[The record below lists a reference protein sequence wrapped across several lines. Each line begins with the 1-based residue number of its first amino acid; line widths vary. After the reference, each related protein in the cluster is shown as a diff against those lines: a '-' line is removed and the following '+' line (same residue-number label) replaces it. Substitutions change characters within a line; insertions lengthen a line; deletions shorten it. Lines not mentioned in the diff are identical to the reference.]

1 MEKLLSLIM
10 AGSLLT
16 SAGSLTANDFGL
28 EPESTAEISLKTQI
42 KSGGAYGDYAT
53 AADALEISGSLGYF
67 DTRAEINMKNVAD
80 TWDSYVSAGATTI
93 AENAGIS
100 VDTARDT
107 VLAYTDL
114 EGEFRLIVTAD
125 SEITN
130 NFSEGVTLNWDAT
143 SARLFEQDGA
153 AVYDANTNTYTV
165 NMKIKASNT
174 ELDSYFADVKNGVD
188 NGVLSVEVANT
199 KVEGDVGTYSISSTF
214 EGSILIDLP
223 GDANDMRVLFG
234 GNDVNYVSLIKK
246 VTSGSTSLS
255 SNTTAKATAAP
266 TVAPT
271 AAPTAEPSI
280 EPTSEP
286 TAEPTEAAT
295 AEPQVSVEPQKSGT
309 VSGAKLNYS
318 EDFSYINGYVS
329 DDGVAEIRPD
339 NKITRAEVA
348 TIFYRLLTEESKKM
362 FGGNGNAFADV
373 NTDDWYD
380 VAVSTVAAAGI
391 VNGYDDGTFRADRNI
406 TRAEFAA
413 IVSRFTRIDAQGESN
428 FTDVFGH
435 WANDE
440 IANATKTGWINGYE
454 DSTFRPEGDI
464 TRAEAIVIINRILYR
479 NVKSADEYGDKSDFA
494 DNTADKWYYCDILEA
509 VGTGA

>member
-53 AADALEISGSLGYF
+53 ASDALEISGSLGYF

-80 TWDSYVSAGATTI
+80 TWDRYVSAGAATI

-100 VDTARDT
+100 VDTARDA
-107 VLAYTDL
+107 VLSYTDL
-114 EGEFRLIVTAD
+114 AGEFKLIVTAD

-143 SARLFEQDGA
+143 SAKLFEQDGE
-153 AVYDANTNTYTV
+153 AVYDADTNTYTV

-174 ELDSYFADVKNGVD
+174 ELDSYFTDVKNGAD

-199 KVEGDVGTYSISSTF
+199 KVEGNVGTYSISSKF

-223 GDANDMRVLFG
+223 GDTNDMRVLFTG
-234 GNDVNYVSLIKK
+234 DDVNYVSLIKK
-246 VTSGSTSLS
+246 VTSGSTSVS
-255 SNTTAKATAAP
+255 SNATAKPTVKPSAEP
-266 TVAPT
+266 TVAP
-271 AAPTAEPSI
+271 
-280 EPTSEP
+280 
-286 TAEPTEAAT
+286 T

-329 DDGVAEIRPD
+329 DDGVAEIRAD

-348 TIFYRLLTEESKKM
+348 TIFYRLLTEESKQM
-362 FGGNGNAFADV
+362 FGGGGNDFTDV
-373 NTDDWYD
+373 NADDWYD

-479 NVKSADEYGDKSDFA
+479 NVKSADEYGDKPDFA